1 MPEAPRQP
9 ANVYRRK
16 AKYGGLA
23 NFPLS
28 LRAELVR
35 FEQIATTHIMPTKKR
50 RQLARQGPMGSK
62 VGHESHGIPSDDVT
76 RECGLTFRRALK
88 HPWGSPDEHLDDCL
102 SIFEKSRREKM
113 ECTTLATE
121 ATDMYLDLLKKSLTR
136 TAFPDRYKPL
146 KADRIRSK
154 SFVAWAA
161 FKCIR
166 PALDAMRI
174 TLCSTRYN
182 AEVRAEGRDWPS
194 EAETMV
200 GLERLNNVE
209 FCVKDVLAN
218 GILGDFIETGVWR
231 GGVCILIAAILKV
244 SGVTDRTVWVADSF
258 EGLPRPDGRYAQDAG
273 STFYK
278 FEESLGVSLEEV
290 RANFERYGMLDDNVR
305 FLKGW
310 FKDTLPGAPIDRL
323 AVLRLDGDMYASTMD
338 ALNSL
343 YKKLSI
349 GGYVIIDDYGSVAAC
364 KQAVH
369 DFRAQCNIV
378 EPIRKIDHA
387 GSLLEK
393 GKGGRRRAIN
403 APPGSRRTCFIRW
416 RCRGP

>member
-1 MPEAPRQP
+1 MAKWKSWLKSGWAEKRIREEPE
-9 ANVYRRK
+9 
-16 AKYGGLA
+16 GEDGMHDI
-23 NFPLS
+23 S
-28 LRAELVR
+28 
-35 FEQIATTHIMPTKKR
+35 
-50 RQLARQGPMGSK
+50 
-62 VGHESHGIPSDDVT
+62 
-76 RECGLTFRRALK
+76 
-88 HPWGSPDEHLDDCL
+88 
-102 SIFEKSRREKM
+102 
-113 ECTTLATE
+113 
-121 ATDMYLDLLKKSLTR
+121 TDMYLDLLKKALTR
-136 TAFPDRYKPL
+136 IAFPDRYKPL
-146 KADRIRSK
+146 KADQIRSK

-166 PALDAMRI
+166 PALNAMKI
-174 TLCSTRYN
+174 TLCRTTYN
-182 AEVRAEGRDWPS
+182 AKSRAEGVDWPA

-218 GILGDFIETGVWR
+218 GIPGDFIETGVWR

-273 STFYK
+273 DTFYK
-278 FEESLGVSLEEV
+278 AKESLGVSLEEV

-310 FKDTLPGAPIDRL
+310 FKDTLPSAPIDRL

-338 ALNSL
+338 ALHSL

-349 GGYVIIDDYGSVAAC
+349 GGYVIIDDYGFVPTC

-378 EPIRKIDHA
+378 EPIRNID
-387 GSLLEK
+387 
-393 GKGGRRRAIN
+393 
-403 APPGSRRTCFIRW
+403 RW
-416 RCRGP
+416 GVFWKKERE